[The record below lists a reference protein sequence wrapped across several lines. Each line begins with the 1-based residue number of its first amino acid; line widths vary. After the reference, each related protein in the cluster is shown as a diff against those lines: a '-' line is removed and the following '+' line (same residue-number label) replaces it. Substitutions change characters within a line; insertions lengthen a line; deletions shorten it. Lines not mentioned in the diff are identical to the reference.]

1 MRKALLDNRFISYWL
16 LLMSKDIEIKL
27 KIFGDCQE
35 DLELLDTYSRRLKEE
50 LFELDVDSV
59 EHSSI
64 TDAPKGSK
72 GIGLASVGEMV
83 LSMTPVDYAVSSVVS
98 AVQSFVGRNQ
108 CNVRVDIGSNS
119 IEIQGTSDEE
129 QRKLVDAF
137 IKSVSE

>member
-1 MRKALLDNRFISYWL
+1 
-16 LLMSKDIEIKL
+16 MSKDIKIKL

-35 DLELLDTYSRRLKEE
+35 DSEILDTYSRRLKEE
-50 LFELDVDSV
+50 LLELDVDSV
-59 EHSSI
+59 EHSST

-72 GIGLASVGEMV
+72 GIGLASLGEMV
-83 LSMTPVDYAVSSVVS
+83 LSMAPIEYGVSSVVN
-98 AVQSFVGRNQ
+98 AVQSFAGRNQ

-137 IKSVSE
+137 INSVSQ